1 LCNKVTL
8 NPEPLYPEPIN
19 MKPFD
24 QFPEN
29 LKKSIGYVL
38 TDIDDTLTNNGRLPA
53 VVFAAMERLRSAGIK
68 TIPIT
73 GRPAG
78 WCDHIAR
85 MWPVDGLV
93 GENGAFYFLYDDSLR
108 KMQRRYFK
116 SDEQRIA
123 DRKRLDNLK
132 GEILHKVPRCRISVD
147 QAYREADLAID
158 YCEDIERLPDHDID
172 KIVSLF
178 ESAGAQAKISSIHVN
193 GWFGDYNKL
202 TMTGMMFEEVFGHRL
217 EEIKDQVIYT
227 GDSPND
233 VPMFSYFSNSVGVA
247 NVLQFEGKM
256 EHSPAWVT
264 KKEGGYGFAEMVDIL
279 LE

>member
-1 LCNKVTL
+1 
-8 NPEPLYPEPIN
+8 

-24 QFPEN
+24 QFPAF
-29 LKKSIGYVL
+29 LKKNIKYVL
-38 TDIDDTLTNNGRLPA
+38 TDIDDTLTVDGRLPA
-53 VVFAAMERLRSAGIK
+53 PAFIAMERLKNAGIK
-68 TIPIT
+68 VIPIT

-93 GENGAFYFLYDDSLR
+93 GENGAFYFRYDDSLK

-116 SDEQRIA
+116 SEEQRIA
-123 DRKRLDNLK
+123 DRHRLEKLK
-132 GEILHKVPRCRISVD
+132 AEILLKIPGCRVSVD

-178 ESAGAQAKISSIHVN
+178 ENAGAQAKVSSIHVN
-193 GWFGDYNKL
+193 GWFGDYDKL
-202 TMTGMMFEEVFGHRL
+202 SMTGILFKEVFGHHL
-217 EEIKDQVIYT
+217 EEVKDQVIYT

-233 VPMFSYFSNSVGVA
+233 VPMFAYFPHSVGVA
-247 NVLQFEGKM
+247 NVKQFEGKM
-256 EHSPAWVT
+256 DHYPAWIT
-264 KKEGGYGFAEMVDIL
+264 QNEGGYGFAEMVNIL
-279 LE
+279 LAGGK